1 MKPHEDPIL
10 PDNEFDGNEE
20 QELFEHHNIVV
31 DKGQGLLR
39 IDKFLFHR
47 LESTSRNKLQQAAKA
62 GNILVNGKAVKPNYR
77 VKPSDEISIVMA
89 YPVREI
95 ELIPEDIPINVVF
108 EDDHILVLNKETG
121 MCVHPGYGNYT
132 GTLVNALM
140 HRFKDL
146 PVFEGETI
154 RPWLVHRLDKNT
166 SGIMIV
172 GKTEFSQA
180 RLAKMFFDRDIDRI
194 YNALVW
200 GDIKEDEGTITGH
213 IGRSLKNRKVMDIF
227 PNGEYGKHAITHYK
241 VLERFGYVTLV
252 QCKLET
258 GRTHQIRAHFKFI
271 GHPLFNDETY
281 GGDKILKGTTFTK
294 YKQFVNNC
302 FQIMPRHGL
311 HAKTLGFKH
320 PVNGENMFFDSELA
334 PDMMQVIEKWRNY
347 SIHKALDD
355 ES

>member
-1 MKPHEDPIL
+1 MKPHEDPIM
-10 PDNEFDGNEE
+10 PENELDENAE
-20 QELFEHHNIVV
+20 QELFEHYNIVV

-121 MCVHPGYGNYT
+121 MCVHPGYGNYS

-146 PVFEGETI
+146 PILEGETI
-154 RPWLVHRLDKNT
+154 RPYLVHRLDKNT

-320 PVNGENMFFDSELA
+320 PVSGENMFFDSELA

-347 SIHKALDD
+347 SIHKSLDD